1 MDVKSVL
8 RTSFILFCMLS
19 RSVVAAPAVA
29 PAYTISDQ
37 PSPTRLSQ
45 ASRKS
50 FQRDLSGLYS
60 IKSWKNN
67 NIAQPYDDF
76 VTLYQAST
84 QAQAELANLMR
95 SISLVSSTEAL
106 VPAVKSM
113 ARAQHKIETELNGQT
128 NKITDIARASLV
140 ANDVSSLV
148 QSFELLSKEATIVG
162 VKNRFKK
169 PTASGYRD
177 LNVLVELPQ
186 SKIIAEVQ
194 LHLKDI
200 SDVKNGK
207 EHDIYEQIQKIE
219 RLALHQKRPLTEF
232 EEKKIK
238 NLRQESLHLYQTAWQ
253 QYLQPNSVA
262 V

>member
-1 MDVKSVL
+1 MDIKSAL

-29 PAYTISDQ
+29 PAYTITDQ

-45 ASRKS
+45 ASRKA
-50 FQRDLSGLYS
+50 FQRDISGLYS
-60 IKSWKNN
+60 IQSWKSD
-67 NIAQPYDDF
+67 NITQPYNNFDA
-76 VTLYQAST
+76 LYQAST
-84 QAQAELANLMR
+84 QAQVELEQLMR
-95 SISLVSSTEAL
+95 SICLVSSAEAL
-106 VPAVKSM
+106 IPPVKS
-113 ARAQHKIETELNGQT
+113 AQRAQQKIATELNGQT

-140 ANDVSSLV
+140 AEDISSLV
-148 QSFELLSKEATIVG
+148 QSFELLSKEATVVG

-177 LNVLVELPQ
+177 LKVLVELPH

-207 EHDIYEQIQKIE
+207 EHDIYEQIQKME
-219 RLALHQKRPLTEF
+219 RLALHEKRPLTKF

-238 NLRQESLHLYQTAWQ
+238 NLRQESLHLYQEAWQ
-253 QYLQPNSVA
+253 QYLHPTSVA